1 MRALTFFAV
10 MALAVHLPANSADS
24 LFTISDEL
32 SKSYIQAVLDPGVAI
47 FWGDQVP
54 PADLAVKSRPDKFS
68 GLEFNVIPFAGT
80 VQHCREAFRKSL
92 KNMLGDARKMGY
104 DVVYGVRSVVDGKP
118 SNDLARFTCSQL
130 VHVSTVKLEAE
141 LARTPAAAKRFAE
154 MEVSA
159 LREASASARKPAA
172 KSSYLPLAPIL
183 SSPEAQAILGTTMK
197 WHVGSTSVPAYN
209 LQLGPFEYEGEHDA
223 GKSGEAGDCKK
234 AVLQALESMV
244 EEARDKGYSA
254 LTRIHSYFNEKRT
267 PVDTDVECEVKG
279 ASAHVNLRTVF
290 ASTN

>member
-1 MRALTFFAV
+1 
-10 MALAVHLPANSADS
+10 
-24 LFTISDEL
+24 
-32 SKSYIQAVLDPGVAI
+32 VLDPGVAI

-54 PADLAVKSRPDKFS
+54 PAGLVDKSRPDQFS
-68 GLEFNVIPFAGT
+68 GLEFNVIPFAGSAS
-80 VQHCREAFRKSL
+80 HCREAFRKSL
-92 KNMLGDARKMGY
+92 KNMVGDARKMGY
-104 DVVYGVRSVVDGKP
+104 DVIYGVRSVVDGKP
-118 SNDLARFTCSQL
+118 SNDLARFTCTQL
-130 VHVSTVKLEAE
+130 VHVSTVKFEAG

-183 SSPEAQAILGTTMK
+183 GSPEAQAILGTTMK

-209 LQLGPFEYEGEHDA
+209 LQLGPFEYEGEHDTK
-223 GKSGEAGDCKK
+223 KSGEAGDCKK

-244 EEARDKGYSA
+244 EEARNKGYSA
-254 LTRIHSYFNEKRT
+254 LTRIHSYFNEVRT
-267 PVDTDVECEVKG
+267 PVDTDVECELNG

-290 ASTN
+290 ASAN